1 MVAVE
6 HKFVDHKLVYFVFFI
21 YICTRKDVCDMNIAF
36 VYGMSVEGD
45 NFTDRVNET
54 KRLKMDFEN
63 GINVILVSPRR
74 IGKSSIVRKVMNE
87 ITDPKIKTVFID
99 IYDCRSEYDFYNRFA
114 SAIGASSIA
123 FGSRDLWAS
132 PEKRLRLGIA
142 QASLALHSPRAFFDL
157 LTQTDK

>member
-1 MVAVE
+1 MVAVV

-87 ITDPKIKTVFID
+87 ITDPKIKTVYID

-123 FGSRDLWAS
+123 FGSRDL
-132 PEKRLRLGIA
+132 
-142 QASLALHSPRAFFDL
+142 
-157 LTQTDK
+157 

>member
-1 MVAVE
+1 MVAVV

-21 YICTRKDVCDMNIAF
+21 YI
-36 VYGMSVEGD
+36 EGD

-99 IYDCRSEYDFYNRFA
+99 IYDCRSEYDFYNR
-114 SAIGASSIA
+114 
-123 FGSRDLWAS
+123 
-132 PEKRLRLGIA
+132 
-142 QASLALHSPRAFFDL
+142 
-157 LTQTDK
+157 LTIEADGL